1 MCLIKPT
8 APIAGTSVGGGEHGD
23 KGPAGTAEP
32 LHG

>member
-8 APIAGTSVGGGEHGD
+8 APIAGTSVGGEHGD